1 MAHLL
6 VSPDLSKGD
15 RSRTVSVRLLDAS
28 GSSGRS
34 LSGGLGSELLPG
46 SLSSGRLS
54 SGLLVGGR
62 EEGRGG
68 EDQQRERREGRGE
81 PRRRREGK
89 GKEKTYLGSGHSD
102 WRRLE

>member
-68 EDQQRERREGRGE
+68 EDQQRISKGKDAKGGE
-81 PRRRREGK
+81 SREGK

>member
-68 EDQQRERREGRGE
+68 EEQQRERREGRGK
-81 PRRRREGK
+81 PRRQGK
-89 GKEKTYLGSGHSD
+89 GKDVPWFGP
-102 WRRLE
+102 